1 MIRTGRGGAWGGVGD
16 SGEVMGRLTRLQMP
30 VYTARWTGL
39 AGCEARRRVVSR
51 AREAT
56 PVRERV
62 TAEYQL
68 SQPCLSRLPSPR
80 SSASSRSSTEW
91 TRLVLQ
97 TLKNYV
103 IDST

>member
-1 MIRTGRGGAWGGVGD
+1 MGGGVGD
-16 SGEVMGRLTRLQMP
+16 RAEGGGGWRGDGETDP
-30 VYTARWTGL
+30 VVDATVHSEADWLGL
-39 AGCEARRRVVSR
+39 CEARHIVVSR

-91 TRLVLQ
+91 TRPVLQ